1 MVLLHRQAA
10 ASKGLEI
17 VAQVEAAAGKG
28 AVMADSAR
36 LRQILNNLVGN
47 AVKYTLRGRIEVR
60 ASLSAP
66 DRVRFEVADTG
77 PGLSTDEL
85 TQAFEP
91 FTRVS
96 RTGAGIPGAGLGLS
110 LSRSLAVLM
119 GGTLTAESAPGV
131 GSRFALELPFDAT
144 AAALPDAP
152 MDAPAEISAPALRVL
167 IAEDDAL
174 NAAMLRAVLEQ
185 LGHRVLLA
193 QDGRRALELLKVSD
207 VDLVMLDGRM
217 PVLDGPACARAIRA
231 LDGDQGRLPIVA
243 VIGGDLD
250 EAQAMTEAGCDA
262 VLRKPVT
269 VSAVARAVADAA
281 SADRKR
287 DEEERRAVA

>member
-1 MVLLHRQAA
+1 
-10 ASKGLEI
+10 
-17 VAQVEAAAGKG
+17 
-28 AVMADSAR
+28 
-36 LRQILNNLVGN
+36 
-47 AVKYTLRGRIEVR
+47 
-60 ASLSAP
+60 
-66 DRVRFEVADTG
+66 
-77 PGLSTDEL
+77 
-85 TQAFEP
+85 
-91 FTRVS
+91 
-96 RTGAGIPGAGLGLS
+96 
-110 LSRSLAVLM
+110 
-119 GGTLTAESAPGV
+119 
-131 GSRFALELPFDAT
+131 
-144 AAALPDAP
+144 
-152 MDAPAEISAPALRVL
+152 MDAPTEISAPALRVL

-193 QDGRRALELLKVSD
+193 QDGRRAMELLKVSD

-217 PVLDGPACARAIRA
+217 PVLDGPACALAIRA
-231 LDGDQGRLPIVA
+231 LDGDQSRLPIVA

-287 DEEERRAVA
+287 DEDERRAVA